1 MIHIVKGFGVVNKTE
16 VDVFLELSC
25 FDDPMD
31 VGNLISGSSAFSKSS
46 LNIWKLTV
54 HILLKPDLENFEHYF
69 ASMWASPVAQL
80 VKNPLAMRETW
91 VRSLCWE
98 DPLEKGKAA
107 HSSILAWRIPRT
119 V

>member
-1 MIHIVKGFGVVNKTE
+1 MIKNPPAMQTLVGFLGRE
-16 VDVFLELSC
+16 DPLEKEYATH
-25 FDDPMD
+25 
-31 VGNLISGSSAFSKSS
+31 SS
-46 LNIWKLTV
+46 
-54 HILLKPDLENFEHYF
+54 IL
-69 ASMWASPVAQL
+69 VAQL
-80 VKNPLAMRETW
+80 VKNSLPMRETW